1 MNPNHF
7 SDKLENAF
15 SSLEDFT
22 KYMDSFKQAIKIDK
36 KLGLVM
42 SMMIQN
48 IVSTFIEGIEIAV
61 KNGHL
66 AKPYA
71 LIQIHRFATVQKQSG
86 SLGHVFDM
94 NLNITSVAREC
105 GIIPEGMFIVEGSD
119 SHPQGEFGMA
129 LAVEEGA
136 DMELIK
142 EVTKEFEDFAK
153 SSELIEMQSPQDLTN
168 TAKA

>member
-15 SSLEDFT
+15 SSLEDLT
-22 KYMDSFKQAIKIDK
+22 KYMESFKQAIKIDK

-71 LIQIHRFATVQKQSG
+71 LIQIHRFATIQKQSG

-105 GIIPEGMFIVEGSD
+105 GIIPEGMFIIEGND

-129 LAVEEGA
+129 LAVEEDA

-142 EVTKEFEDFAK
+142 KVTDEFEEFSK
-153 SSELIEMQSPQDLTN
+153 SSDTISMASPLDLKD